1 MALLA
6 SYFYIAALLTK
17 SWVNSE
23 KWKLYNY
30 LWNVSVSK
38 GSCKTK
44 VRQLLNQVSIEDRL
58 WFVNM
63 HILIF
68 DLAGVQ
74 SNKKILA
81 ISQHQ

>member
-6 SYFYIAALLTK
+6 SYFYIAALLTN

-63 HILIF
+63 HILIY
-68 DLAGVQ
+68 DLAGV
-74 SNKKILA
+74 
-81 ISQHQ
+81 